1 MSGRYLTHSQRVLRL
16 YKKSLRHLE
25 SYCHARHK
33 FRYHATLLRARF
45 DEKKDEKD
53 LVKAARYLQEGEE
66 EFWKKQ
72 HPQPYIFIDSPGGT
86 RFERDLPPP
95 EWVLDYWHPSERAIY
110 PEYFAK
116 YEKRKQ
122 WEKDRWDRLIEEEKQ
137 YLSNKKGKESEV

>member
-1 MSGRYLTHSQRVLRL
+1 MSAGNTLTHAQKVLRL

-25 SYCHARHK
+25 SFCPSRHR
-33 FRYHATLLRARF
+33 FRYQATLLRARF

-53 LVKAARYLQEGEE
+53 MVKAARILKDGQE
-66 EFWKKQ
+66 EFWRNQ

-95 EWVLDYWHPSERAIY
+95 EWVLDYWHPSERAKY
-110 PEYFAK
+110 PTYFAK

-122 WEKDRWDRLIEEEKQ
+122 WEKERWDRLVEEENAILERQQTK
-137 YLSNKKGKESEV
+137 